1 MKIAP
6 TEYHRPA
13 TLDDALQLLHR
24 YEGEAKPL
32 AGGQSL
38 IPLLALRMASPQA
51 LVDLNDLP
59 ELALKRFTADE
70 FVIGAMTRHRA
81 IELDPRVA
89 ARCSAIAEVAPLI
102 GHAAI
107 RNRGTVGGS
116 ITHGD
121 AAAEWPALCL
131 LLDAVLELHSTRGS
145 RDVGA
150 GDFFRGFLSTA
161 LEPDELLTSV
171 RLQMPGPRTG
181 TAFQELAR
189 RHGDYAM
196 VGVGASL
203 TLDEDGF
210 VTQARLAL
218 TGVAPAPFRARD
230 AEDLLLGS
238 PAASIPIEDVA
249 DAVASSINPPPDLNG
264 DTRYRRDLSR
274 VLTHRILPIT
284 RDRALTLEDA

>member
-1 MKIAP
+1 MKIP
-6 TEYHRPA
+6 SVEYHRPG

-38 IPLLALRMASPQA
+38 IPLLALRMSSPQA

-70 FVIGAMTRHRA
+70 FVIGSMTRHRA

-102 GHAAI
+102 GHTAI

-116 ITHGD
+116 IAHGD

-131 LLDAVLELHSTRGS
+131 LLDAVLELRSTRGA
-145 RDVGA
+145 RDVNA
-150 GDFFRGFLSTA
+150 RDFFRGFLSTA
-161 LEPDELLTSV
+161 VEPDELLTAV
-171 RLQMPGPRTG
+171 RLNMPGPRTG
-181 TAFQELAR
+181 TAFAELAR

-203 TLDEDGF
+203 TLDEDGL
-210 VTQARLAL
+210 VTAARLVL
-218 TGVAPAPFRARD
+218 TSVAPAPHRALE
-230 AEDLLLGS
+230 AENLLIGQ
-238 PAASIPIEDVA
+238 PAGSIPVDEVA
-249 DAVASSINPPPDLNG
+249 EAVASSISPPPDLNG
-264 DTRYRRDLSR
+264 DTRYRRDISR
-274 VLTHRILPIT
+274 VLVRRVLPT
-284 RDRALTLEDA
+284 ARDRALPLEDA